1 MWPLLQGASEE
12 EASRV
17 GQGGGYEEEEEQ
29 QDEEG
34 KYGEELLEWGVQNA
48 IQI

>member
-1 MWPLLQGASEE
+1 MSPFLQGASEE

-17 GQGGGYEEEEEQ
+17 GQGGDHEEEEEQ

-34 KYGEELLEWGVQNA
+34 ES
-48 IQI
+48 